1 MTEELFRQD
10 AYRRHC
16 QARILE
22 LVADGVVVDQTVF
35 YPQGGGQ
42 PGDTGY
48 LTCADGNRIRI
59 HQTVTEQESG
69 RVLHMTESSNALP
82 EVGEQV
88 ELEIDWDRRYRLM
101 RMHSCMH
108 MLCAL
113 VPAPVTGGSISDGR
127 GRLDFDLP
135 DPLDKE
141 ALTRRLNQLIREG
154 HPMRL
159 RWITD
164 AQLRAQPELVRTM
177 SASPPQGTGKVRL
190 VDFEG
195 VDIQPCGGTHVVN
208 SAEIGPVRVAK
219 VEKKGRQNRRVTVV
233 FAEGGGPDLGTE

>member
-1 MTEELFRQD
+1 
-10 AYRRHC
+10 
-16 QARILE
+16 
-22 LVADGVVVDQTVF
+22 
-35 YPQGGGQ
+35 
-42 PGDTGY
+42 
-48 LTCADGNRIRI
+48 
-59 HQTVTEQESG
+59 
-69 RVLHMTESSNALP
+69 MTESSNALP

-88 ELEIDWDRRYRLM
+88 ALEIDWDRRYRLM

-154 HPMRL
+154 HSMRL
-159 RWITD
+159 RWITA

-177 SASPPQGTGKVRL
+177 SASPPQGTGKIRL
-190 VDFEG
+190 VDFAG
-195 VDIQPCGGTHVVN
+195 VDIQPCGGTHVAN
-208 SAEIGPVRVAK
+208 SAEIGPVRVTK
-219 VEKKGRQNRRVTVV
+219 IEKKGRQNRRVIVV
-233 FAEGGGPDLGTE
+233 FAEAGGPDLGTE

>member
-1 MTEELFRQD
+1 
-10 AYRRHC
+10 
-16 QARILE
+16 
-22 LVADGVVVDQTVF
+22 
-35 YPQGGGQ
+35 
-42 PGDTGY
+42 
-48 LTCADGNRIRI
+48 
-59 HQTVTEQESG
+59 
-69 RVLHMTESSNALP
+69 
-82 EVGEQV
+82 
-88 ELEIDWDRRYRLM
+88 
-101 RMHSCMH
+101 

-113 VPAPVTGGSISDGR
+113 VPVSVTGGSISDGR
-127 GRLDFDLP
+127 GRPDFDLP

-141 ALTRRLNQLIREG
+141 PLTRRLNQLLRQG

-159 RWITD
+159 RWSTD
-164 AQLRAQPELVRTM
+164 AQLRAQPALVRTM
-177 SASPPQGTGKVRL
+177 SASPPQGAGKVRL